1 MAFYKRSR
9 VARDAPPLR
18 RVLPLVLVVLASVLF
33 VVFML
38 KNRAVAGPSSF
49 PFPNLENPAAILA
62 DPSFKLKLPKQTL
75 LSVSLDQRNR
85 LPPRNTDLFPTL
97 AKDHTKIVLYVHN
110 RPQYLRAVVR
120 SLAGVEGIG
129 ETLLIVSH
137 DGYFPE
143 MDGIV
148 RGIRFCQ
155 VKQIFAPYSPH
166 LFPDSFPGVSL
177 GDCHDKDD
185 PAAKK
190 CNGTADQYGNHRSP
204 RIVSLKHHWWWMMN
218 TVWDGMEETRG
229 FDDHILFIE
238 EDHYIYPNAYRNL
251 QLLIGVKPTKCPE
264 CYATNLAPSDVKFKG
279 EATDMLIAEK
289 IGNMG
294 YAFNR
299 TIWRKIHAKA
309 KEFCSFDEYNWDIT
323 MWATVYPSFG
333 APVYT
338 LRGPRTSAAHFGK
351 CGLHQGQGKSGACI
365 DNGEASF
372 QLDQIDKILNIKPD
386 WQVLADFLSSTLH
399 LAPLAEGSITLQ
411 IIPRMEF
418 IGTAMQI
425 VPLEFRPTRD
435 RQYLFT
441 STMADEELVDP
452 KKYLEDSCKPKCA
465 RPLHTYQACVRRI
478 KGDVSGHKH
487 CTGQYFDYFSCVDNC
502 TTRIGVLVCAKFWG
516 KMQHLRNSITK
527 HVRLGCS
534 TGLSEFGAA
543 GRQLN
548 SPCQR
553 FCVSSSNT
561 SMADLT
567 ARVLEL
573 VKKFDKLDAS
583 KVTEKADFQK
593 DLCLDSL
600 DRVELVMAIE
610 QEFSVEIPDQKADK
624 LSCCAD
630 VVKYISEAQA
640 EKKAST

>member
-1 MAFYKRSR
+1 
-9 VARDAPPLR
+9 
-18 RVLPLVLVVLASVLF
+18 
-33 VVFML
+33 ML
-38 KNRAVAGPSSF
+38 KNRAVAGPSYF
-49 PFPNLENPAAILA
+49 PFANLENPATILA

-110 RPQYLRAVVR
+110 RPRYLRAVVR
-120 SLAGVEGIG
+120 SLAGVEGIR

-204 RIVSLKHHWWWMMN
+204 RIVALKHHWWWMMN

-229 FDDHILFIE
+229 FDGHILFIE

-251 QLLIGVKPTKCPE
+251 QLLVGVKPTKCPE
-264 CYATNLAPSDVKFKG
+264 CYATNLAPSDVNFKG

-299 TIWRKIHAKA
+299 TVWRKIHAKA

-365 DNGEASF
+365 DNGKASF
-372 QLDQIDKILNIKPD
+372 QLDEIDKILNIKPD
-386 WQVLADFLSSTLH
+386 WQVLADFLSSTPH

-411 IIPRMEF
+411 IMPRMEF

-425 VPLEFRPTRD
+425 VPLQFRQFELIFAAIID
-435 RQYLFT
+435 HVDKLFLNVA
-441 STMADEELVDP
+441 MG
-452 KKYLEDSCKPKCA
+452 
-465 RPLHTYQACVRRI
+465 R
-478 KGDVSGHKH
+478 
-487 CTGQYFDYFSCVDNC
+487 
-502 TTRIGVLVCAKFWG
+502 FWG
-516 KMQHLRNSITK
+516 KMQHLWNSITK
-527 HVRLGCS
+527 HVRLSCS

-543 GRQLN
+543 GRLLN

-553 FCVSSSNT
+553 FCVSSSDT
-561 SMADLT
+561 SMEDLT

-640 EKKAST
+640 EKKEST